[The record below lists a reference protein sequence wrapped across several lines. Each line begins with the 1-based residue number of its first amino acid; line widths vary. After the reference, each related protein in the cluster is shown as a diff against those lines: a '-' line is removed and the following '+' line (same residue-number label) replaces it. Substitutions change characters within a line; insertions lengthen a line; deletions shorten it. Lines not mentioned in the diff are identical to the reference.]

1 MASVP
6 ADDPW
11 YGAAPPDADTAGGTE
26 AKQDQPATT
35 APKASRPRVTRPEA
49 AETDPV
55 WLDLMYQEIAQ
66 IKTREDGVKA
76 WASIA
81 KAFDSNT
88 CTAADRKTLE
98 ATVAGN
104 VSEVVKNDQSAA

>member
-6 ADDPW
+6 DNDPW
-11 YGAAPPDADTAGGTE
+11 YGAAPPDANTAGGTE
-26 AKQDQPATT
+26 AKQDQPAP
-35 APKASRPRVTRPEA
+35 PKASRPRVTRPEA
-49 AETDPV
+49 AESDPV
-55 WLDLMYQEIAQ
+55 WLDLMHQEIAQ

-104 VSEVVKNDQSAA
+104 VSEVVKNEKSAA